1 MSAADFQ
8 TDWRTRAYTCEICGD
23 SFAVLGKP
31 LTMPRTC
38 KQIDCRREYASRRMV
53 ANLKAK
59 QEAGK

>member
-8 TDWRTRAYTCEICGD
+8 TDWRTRAYTCEICAD
-23 SFAVLGKP
+23 SFGVMRKP
-31 LTMPRTC
+31 LTMPRYC
-38 KQIDCRREYASRRMV
+38 KNIICVREYHRRRMV